1 MYNYKFIGVGAAG
14 NKGAIALIESGLA
27 TKENTLLLNTT
38 MRDIPAGYRDIAKQI
53 GSSFS
58 GSGKERNLA
67 YSLTV
72 EEIEKG
78 DMLYL
83 DEFTDGSDVYAVI
96 VIAAIGGGTGSGA
109 SIAIAECLSNEG
121 IHVHLCGYVGFS
133 TDIRELKNSLGWCK
147 SLREEFGVELIC
159 NAKFLEQANNNTS
172 IAEKLCNK
180 ELVERMKIYT
190 GSVLR
195 DSSQNIDDTELFKL
209 NTTPGFTTIER
220 IDIPSRI
227 KNSAQFDEL
236 INRMADHT
244 KSPDFDANSSRIGIV
259 LNISEASYL
268 NIDSRFNLIKERF
281 GMNPDEVFIHVQ
293 YTEDY
298 PEFIAVMAVG
308 NEIPYDDIASM
319 AKQIKAQQT
328 ERKQTVNKKKFF
340 KTIEDLDD
348 GDDIDGIASAA
359 VGRKLRPAKSLF
371 TKE

>member
-1 MYNYKFIGVGAAG
+1 MYNYKFIGIGAAG

-27 TKENTLLLNTT
+27 TKENTMLLNTT
-38 MRDIPAGYRDIAKQI
+38 MRDIPGAYRDIAHQI
-53 GSSFS
+53 GNSFS

-67 YSLTV
+67 YSLTS

-78 DMLYL
+78 NMPFL
-83 DEFTDGSDVYAVI
+83 DEFAASNEIYAI
-96 VIAAIGGGTGSGA
+96 IIIAAIGGGTGSGA
-109 SIAIAECLSNEG
+109 SIALAEYLADAG
-121 IHVHLCGYVGFS
+121 IHVHLCGFVGFS

-147 SLREEFGVELIC
+147 SLREDFGVELIA
-159 NAKFLEQANNNTS
+159 NTKFMEQTNNNTAM
-172 IAEKLCNK
+172 AEKLANK

-220 IDIPSRI
+220 IDMSSRI
-227 KNSAQFDEL
+227 KNSSQFDDL
-236 INRMADHT
+236 INKMADAT
-244 KSPDFDANSSRIGIV
+244 KSPDFDANSSRLGII
-259 LNISEASYL
+259 LNINDASYM

-281 GMNPDEVFIHVQ
+281 GRNPDEVFIHVQ

-298 PEFIAVMAVG
+298 PEFVAIMAVG
-308 NEIPYDDIASM
+308 NEIPYEDIANM
-319 AKQIKAQQT
+319 AKQIKSQQT
-328 ERKQTVNKKKFF
+328 ERKQSVNRNKFF
-340 KTIEDLDD
+340 QAIGDLDD

-359 VGRKLRPAKSLF
+359 VGRKLRPAKSLS